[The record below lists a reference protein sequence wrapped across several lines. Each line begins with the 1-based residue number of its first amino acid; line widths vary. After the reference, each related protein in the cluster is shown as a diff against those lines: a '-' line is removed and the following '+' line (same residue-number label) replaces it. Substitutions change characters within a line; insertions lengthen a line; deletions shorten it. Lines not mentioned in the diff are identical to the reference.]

1 MGAAACLT
9 TQGYMNLTGMSL
21 KRQTIGMMTK
31 YGFEINGK
39 IIEQDLKR
47 LVNQTWKIIPMNE
60 NNEDWI
66 KQLETIQNEIIGLH
80 EIFSDEPNFLI
91 ILTKIEG
98 LLLQDIEFSFLRK
111 TIFEIIALL
120 QELSYGIKQV

>member
-1 MGAAACLT
+1 MGAAACLMI
-9 TQGYMNLTGMSL
+9 QGCTNLTGMSL

-66 KQLETIQNEIIGLH
+66 KQLETIQNEIVGLH

>member
-1 MGAAACLT
+1 
-9 TQGYMNLTGMSL
+9 MNLIGMSL

-60 NNEDWI
+60 NNEDWM
-66 KQLETIQNEIIGLH
+66 KQLETIQNEIVGLH